1 MAPCRVVGETVGMTE
16 MTPPPLS
23 IAIALFDRVTMLDA
37 IGPYSVLAGL
47 PNSEITFLAERPGPV
62 LDSHGRMAVVAHAA
76 YADMPDPDVIVV
88 PGGVITVQMSREETH
103 PILDWI
109 AQVHPG
115 TTRTTSVCTG
125 SQLLGAAGVLEGVPA
140 TSHWYVRDTLSEFGA
155 IPTDERV
162 VTHGKII
169 TAAGVSSGIDMALQL
184 VANLQSD
191 EVAQAIQLSIEY
203 DPDPPFNAGHP
214 RCAPPAITEMVS
226 AGFGGALDRPTGSA
240 AT

>member
-1 MAPCRVVGETVGMTE
+1 
-16 MTPPPLS
+16 
-23 IAIALFDRVTMLDA
+23 
-37 IGPYSVLAGL
+37 
-47 PNSEITFLAERPGPV
+47 
-62 LDSHGRMAVVAHAA
+62 MAVVAHAA

-88 PGGVITVQMSREETH
+88 PGGVITAQMSREETH

-162 VTHGKII
+162 VKHGKII

-184 VANLQSD
+184 VADVQSD